1 MTPDW
6 AALAA
11 AAAPNLLPWAAWVA
25 ACAAIAALMPPA
37 LDAALRRKH
46 RAVAEAFRRRI
57 ARLEETEAS
66 FAGEEP
72 SRADADWRWA
82 RDMAELARLGKV
94 EPWMREE
101 LVRVK
106 VVDPGEAPVREL
118 DVDEGRWSFPASP
131 GRRALLALSAAAL
144 SAAALAP
151 VLLGQ
156 ADPAAAGSAISAM
169 CLLLVA
175 GCALDLRAR
184 VLPWQLCAA
193 AAPLS
198 ALCAL
203 AVRGTGALPECAAV
217 GLAAFAVLLAT
228 SRLAGALGHAGGIG
242 GGDLR
247 LIPWAAA
254 PCGAQGILAGA
265 AAGCAVM
272 FAWAAALVLLRRRGG
287 GSGYLAFAPA
297 LAVLFAAGLA
307 FPALAA
313 A

>member
-57 ARLEETEAS
+57 ARLEETERS
-66 FAGEEP
+66 FAAEEP
-72 SRADADWRWA
+72 SRAGADWRWA

-106 VVDPGEAPVREL
+106 VVDPGEAPAREL

-156 ADPAAAGSAISAM
+156 ADPAAAGAATSAM
-169 CLLLVA
+169 CLLLTA

-203 AVRGTGALPECAAV
+203 AVRGPGALPECAAV
-217 GLAAFAVLLAT
+217 GLAAFAVLAAMHEKEF
-228 SRLAGALGHAGGIG
+228 SRE
-242 GGDLR
+242 LR

-265 AAGCAVM
+265 AAGCAVT
-272 FAWAAALVLLRRRGG
+272 FAWAAALVLLGRRGK

-297 LAVLFAAGLA
+297 LTVLFATGLA